1 MKVPQLAWALSS
13 IRSFHGTP
21 WCMASVFSEP
31 GLWLPWI
38 TPDVLDADTLFAKER
53 RENRPSAT
61 YLFVK
66 RAFPLVQDRHHFCH
80 IFVESLLHRGE
91 GRGQPVMSLPSP
103 AMLSHSGPWLLPS
116 LLLVHWY
123 KLLLLLHVALPAFGG
138 CTACPAVEAALH
150 VLQQAG
156 WKPLHCCPKGLR
168 LKRGPMLTV
177 PLRPWKELSIP
188 TAHSIK
194 CNHLLNVF
202 SHVVWQSFL
211 FLFQWS
217 PMGSWKSNVFCRN
230 AAFIAMF
237 DKLSLFKLIWNA
249 WRGWFTTT

>member
-13 IRSFHGTP
+13 IRSFHVTP
-21 WCMASVFSEP
+21 WCMASIFSEP

-123 KLLLLLHVALPAFGG
+123 KFPSLLHVALPAFGG
-138 CTACPAVEAALH
+138 CTACPAASRVEALAL
-150 VLQQAG
+150 L
-156 WKPLHCCPKGLR
+156 PKGTQAEE
-168 LKRGPMLTV
+168 GTN
-177 PLRPWKELSIP
+177 
-188 TAHSIK
+188 AHST
-194 CNHLLNVF
+194 
-202 SHVVWQSFL
+202 S
-211 FLFQWS
+211 
-217 PMGSWKSNVFCRN
+217 
-230 AAFIAMF
+230 
-237 DKLSLFKLIWNA
+237 
-249 WRGWFTTT
+249 